1 MAQTRVRSLVLVI
14 GALLTVVSVSW
25 WSAPAAMVHLLAS
38 TVLAMGGTEHPLV
51 GPDGRLAED
60 RAFVDG
66 YVSGAISRYV
76 SPTSHTRPGGT
87 AEDPYAGVAV
97 HSPEE
102 FFPVFG
108 TMTFDDST
116 AAGVTNLDH
125 CVEGRAGCRSVTM
138 SGERVDGAPII
149 IFGYSQ
155 SARVA
160 TLEKRDLIE
169 RYDGTKSAP
178 NVSFVLIGNPN
189 RPNGGI
195 LQRFEGLY
203 IPLMGVTFDGATP
216 TDSDLDGDGIHEF
229 PTADITR
236 QYDGWSDF
244 PAYPLNMVATMN
256 AVAGI
261 YYLHGDY
268 FGDTVGPAVQQGEYG
283 DTTYYIVPTE
293 RLPLLL
299 PFEQLGVPSPI
310 LTAIDAPLRVIVEWG
325 YDRDPAHLGIPTRA
339 RLIPRTN
346 PVTGLVDLVVSI
358 PTGLDDGWSEAVGDP
373 EARPLDTDPVD
384 SPYGVGGV
392 AVGAPEGSSGA
403 TASTSTPE
411 PTAAPAATAVE
422 PAGEPS
428 GDPEPDPA
436 LTERR
441 RDTTAASEDDE
452 PSSQTRNFGGGLIK
466 RIISRATTP
475 RTESETTSEPSPS
488 GADPTPKDEDP
499 PKDRDAAPAA

>member
-1 MAQTRVRSLVLVI
+1 MRHTRNRSLVVI
-14 GALLTVVSVSW
+14 AGAVLTVVTVNW
-25 WSAPAAMVHLLAS
+25 WAAPAAMVHLLAS

-51 GPDGRLAED
+51 GADGELAED

-76 SPTSHTRPGGT
+76 SPTSHTRPGG
-87 AEDPYAGVAV
+87 EDGYAGVAV

-116 AAGVTNLDH
+116 AAGVTNLDD
-125 CVEGRAGCRSVTM
+125 CVESRAGCRSVTM
-138 SGERVDGAPII
+138 TGERQAGAPII
-149 IFGYSQ
+149 VFGYSQ

-160 TLEKRDLIE
+160 TLEKRALIE
-169 RYDGTKSAP
+169 RYRDAEDVP
-178 NVSFVLIGNPN
+178 EIAFVLIGNPN

-195 LQRFEGLY
+195 LQRFDGLY
-203 IPLMGVTFDGATP
+203 IPLMEVTFDGATP
-216 TDSDLDGDGIHEF
+216 TDSDLNGDGIHEF
-229 PTADITR
+229 PTVDITR

-268 FGDTVGPAVQQGEYG
+268 FGDTVGPAVKQGQYG

-293 RLPLLL
+293 RLPMLL
-299 PFEQLGVPSPI
+299 PFEQAGIPSPL

-373 EARPLDTDPVD
+373 GSRPLGTDPAD

-392 AVGAPEGSSGA
+392 AVGGTEESSGA
-403 TASTSTPE
+403 TALTSTPE
-411 PTAAPAATAVE
+411 PTAASAGAAVE
-422 PAGEPS
+422 PERKLS
-428 GDPEPDPA
+428 GDPQPDPA

-452 PSSQTRNFGGGLIK
+452 PSSQTRRFGGGLIK

-475 RTESETTSEPSPS
+475 RTESETTSEPSRS
-488 GADPTPKDEDP
+488 GADAQTPSEDDP
-499 PKDRDAAPAA
+499 PKTQDAEPAA